1 MQQPRFPPLVEA
13 FLIVEQPRQR
23 LSHWCKALAPLDD
36 DRAPPLATVTAYYD
50 PSCDQALVGLR
61 YDEFALG
68 RERLAFVVEIA
79 LLAEIGMIQPAE
91 LSDGDRR
98 RFLGER
104 LTRCT
109 LHVVDQRNVVAAL
122 SELVRRIRDQR
133 LAPREKVNAAP
144 IRAPGAP
151 PVPIKPRGTTENP
164 VLLVHPKGT
173 RDDVAKNRFASASPP
188 PIPRA
193 PRRSDLHTP
202 SPHLLPR
209 VHHAETVQM
218 SPIEAHRMAA
228 QLLPTPA
235 PQRVEASSAGLT
247 PTGPLSSESSAEIIY
262 ARYLR
267 SGRWVPIRIGAL
279 SLKGAALMAG
289 ALPRLHDHVDL
300 ALSYADHRALV
311 RGPVKKVSTLEEVA
325 TSGAAGF
332 SVSFEL
338 DDASRRQL
346 TKLLTAARD
355 AQVTIKPPPPRQA
368 RRFPVEWTV
377 CLGTMRG
384 SVRAEALDVSREG
397 MFVKPVYALSV
408 DSSVNF
414 STVLDD
420 GGIAISGRAK
430 VVREIDESKARDFGL
445 APGYGLRVV
454 DMAEADHARWM
465 SFLQRIE
472 QRADKRVLIGA
483 APARLAELQTGLAAA
498 GYAVTGGTDP
508 SSLVQLA
515 SAEIRPVDAVL
526 IDAGWITPGMSAAW
540 IESLFSA
547 RNVPC
552 LMISGEAR
560 RARAAIDNLLAIA

>member
-1 MQQPRFPPLVEA
+1 MQQSRFPPLVEA

-23 LSHWCKALAPLDD
+23 LSHWAKALAPLDD
-36 DRAPPLATVTAYYD
+36 DRAPPLAMVTAYYD

-61 YDEFALG
+61 YDELALG

-122 SELVRRIRDQR
+122 TELVRRIRDLR
-133 LAPREKVNAAP
+133 LAPREHVKAGP

-151 PVPIKPRGTTENP
+151 PVPIQPRGTTENP

-173 RDDVAKNRFASASPP
+173 HNDVARSRLASASPP

-202 SPHLLPR
+202 SPHILPR

-218 SPIEAHRMAA
+218 SPIEAQRMAA
-228 QLLPTPA
+228 QLLPAPA
-235 PQRVEASSAGLT
+235 PQRVEASSSGL
-247 PTGPLSSESSAEIIY
+247 PPAEPPSNEIIY

-279 SLKGAALMAG
+279 SLKGASLMAG
-289 ALPRLHDHVDL
+289 ALPRLNDHVDV

-311 RGPVKKVSTLEEVA
+311 RGPVKKVSTLEEAA

-384 SVRAEALDVSREG
+384 AVRAEALDVSREG
-397 MFVKPVYALSV
+397 MFVKPVHALAI

-420 GGIAISGRAK
+420 GGVAISGRAK
-430 VVREIDESKARDFGL
+430 VVREIDEVKARDFGL

-483 APARLAELQTGLAAA
+483 APSRLAELQTGLAAA

-508 SSLVQLA
+508 GSLVQLA

-552 LMISGEAR
+552 LMIHGEAR